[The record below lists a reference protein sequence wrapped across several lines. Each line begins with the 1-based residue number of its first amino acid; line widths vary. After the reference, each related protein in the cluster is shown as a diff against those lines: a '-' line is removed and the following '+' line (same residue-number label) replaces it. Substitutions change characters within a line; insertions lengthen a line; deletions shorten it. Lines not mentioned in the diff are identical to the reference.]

1 MNFIFVSPN
10 FPKSYWQF
18 CDRLKRNGV
27 NVLGIGDCPY
37 DDLSQELKNCLT
49 EYYKVSSLA
58 DYDEMYKAVAYLA
71 FRHGKIDWLES
82 NNEFWLEQDA
92 RLRTDFNITT
102 GAQND
107 FIQRIKAKSAM
118 KDSYRKAGVPIARH
132 HMVTPDKA
140 AVGPS
145 S

>member
-37 DDLSQELKNCLT
+37 DELSWELKNCLS

-58 DYDEMYKAVAYLA
+58 NYDEMYRAVAYLS

-118 KDSYRKAGVPIARH
+118 KEIHGQ
-132 HMVTPDKA
+132 
-140 AVGPS
+140 S
-145 S
+145 SL